1 MEITITGKIT
11 NILPLQTGTGK
22 TGNEW
27 KKQEIIIQTEEAYPK
42 SICLSLWGNAIDD
55 KLKPEDKIK
64 ASIDIESREF
74 NGKWY
79 TSIKAWKIEL
89 LSAPN
94 GNEVGDNSKDES
106 INGTVDVEAF
116 FGEDKEG
123 DVPF

>member
-1 MEITITGKIT
+1 MELTGTIT

-22 TGNEW
+22 AGNEW
-27 KKQEIIIQTEEAYPK
+27 KKQELIIQTDEAYPK
-42 SICLSLWGNAIDD
+42 SICISLWGNTIDD
-55 KLKPEDKIK
+55 KLKTEDKIK

-79 TSIKAWKIEL
+79 TSIKAWKIEP

-94 GNEVGDNSKDES
+94 GNEVVDNSKDES

-116 FGEDKEG
+116 FANDKE
-123 DVPF
+123 DDMPF

>member
-1 MEITITGKIT
+1 MEITGKIT

-22 TGNEW
+22 AGSEW
-27 KKQEIIIQTEEAYPK
+27 KKQDIIIQTEEAYPK
-42 SICLSLWGNAIDD
+42 SICLSLWGNTIDA

-79 TSIKAWKIEL
+79 TTIKAWKIET

-94 GNEVGDNSKDES
+94 GNEVGNNIKEEP
-106 INGTVDVEAF
+106 INGNANLDAF
-116 FGEDKEG
+116 FANDKE
-123 DVPF
+123 DDMPF